1 MYLKNGY
8 YILLMIYLVQPCELV
23 DTKRYKIGM
32 SSKKTLD
39 RVNKGYRKGTRYLNI
54 QEVKNP
60 LSVENKLKEIFNKK
74 YKLIAG
80 KEYFEGD
87 EEDMKRTFVDIV
99 NRKQIIHN
107 NRKGKCFYF
116 AITANFFLFG
126 FLLYLG
132 FTLYDC
138 KYVYTSFFNFF

>member
-1 MYLKNGY
+1 
-8 YILLMIYLVQPCELV
+8 MIYLVQPCELV
-23 DTKRYKIGM
+23 NTNRYKIGM
-32 SSKKTLD
+32 SSKNTLD

-60 LSVENKLKEIFNKK
+60 LNIENRLKKIFNEK

-99 NRKQIIHN
+99 NEKQITYN
-107 NRKGKCFYF
+107 NGKGKCFWV
-116 AITANFFLFG
+116 AITGNFFLFG
-126 FLLYLG
+126 FLVYMGL
-132 FTLYDC
+132 TLYDC
-138 KYVYTSFFNFF
+138 KYGYNTFFGFL